1 MLQSFKINQRAAL
14 CALALFFC
22 NAPHA
27 EAAPNA
33 EQMAAYEAAPEM
45 ERVRLLLHLA
55 KSGQDTDAAYMLHK
69 FPLTG
74 PYAKNRTL
82 YIEGLILK
90 AQGDLTGAAK
100 KFRAALAD
108 DPSLTLVRADLAEVL
123 VALEEDESAKH
134 QLKLLAADAPNEA
147 AANGIRSFI
156 EQVDSRSPFKTSGY
170 ISFAP
175 STNLNNGS
183 RHTTV
188 YTPFFGSTGDINKT
202 SQASSGLG
210 VAAGLSA
217 GYTKRLGNDFSFV
230 AAGSADARVYDD
242 SDFNSYSLS
251 QSLEL
256 RRLISQGYLGFGAIS
271 SQSLADD
278 KLGFTYAAYG
288 PRLSA
293 SLQLSGKDFL
303 SSSAVYEW
311 RNKLAKGSKDATAI
325 MLDGAFTHGFNSS
338 FSTTLFGGW
347 DKIASDAAQES
358 YRTMSGGLSVYKEL
372 THGITATV
380 TGQIAD
386 TNFVDYNMFFLT
398 HRKDTKLTGSI
409 SLTKRDLNL
418 FGFAPSIYY
427 SYTDNFS
434 NINLYDYNSHAVDFR
449 LTKDF

>member
-1 MLQSFKINQRAAL
+1 MLRSFKIYQRAAF

-22 NAPHA
+22 GAPLA

-33 EQMAAYEAAPEM
+33 QQITAYEAAPEM

-55 KSGQDTDAAYMLHK
+55 KSGQDADAAYMLQK
-69 FPLTG
+69 YPLTG
-74 PYAKNRTL
+74 TYAKNRTL
-82 YIEGLILK
+82 YIKGLILK

-100 KFRAALAD
+100 NFRAALAD

-123 VALEEDESAKH
+123 VELQEDDSAKH
-134 QLKLLAADAPNEA
+134 QLRLLAADAPDEA

-170 ISFAP
+170 VSFAP

-188 YTPFFGSTGDINKT
+188 YTPFFGSTGEINKAN
-202 SQASSGLG
+202 QASSGLG
-210 VAAGLSA
+210 VAGGLSA
-217 GYTKRLGNDFSFV
+217 GYTKRIGNDFSFV
-230 AAGSADARVYDD
+230 AAGSADARIYDD

-251 QSLEL
+251 QSAEL
-256 RRLISQGYLGFGAIS
+256 RRMIKLGYVGFGAVS
-271 SQSLADD
+271 SQRVSDD
-278 KLGFTYAAYG
+278 KLGFSYLAYG
-288 PRLSA
+288 PRVSA
-293 SLQLSGKDFL
+293 SLQLSGKNSL
-303 SSSAVYEW
+303 STTAVYEW
-311 RNKLAKGSKDATAI
+311 RNKLEKGSKDATAI
-325 MLDGAFTHGFNSS
+325 LLDGIFTHRFNSS
-338 FSTTLFGGW
+338 FSATILTGW
-347 DKIASDAAQES
+347 EKVASEASQES
-358 YRTMSGGLSVYKEL
+358 YHTVSGGLSVYKEL

-386 TNFVDYNMFFLT
+386 TNFVDYNMFFET
-398 HRKDTKLTGSI
+398 RRKDTKLTGSI

-434 NINLYDYNSHAVDFR
+434 NINLYDYNAHAVDFR